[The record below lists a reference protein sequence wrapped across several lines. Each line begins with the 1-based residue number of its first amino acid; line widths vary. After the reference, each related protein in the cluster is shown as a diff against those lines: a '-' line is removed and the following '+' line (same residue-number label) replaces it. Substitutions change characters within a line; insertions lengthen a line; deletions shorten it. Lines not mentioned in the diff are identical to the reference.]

1 MDKIRVLYYGHSCFA
16 LRTGGG
22 SVVLDPYEDGSVP
35 GLRLPR
41 GLIADAVYCSH
52 DHSDHNAAQ
61 LVGLTG
67 RPAPFP
73 VSYLT
78 VPHDD
83 ADGRKRGL
91 TKLTFISAC
100 GITVA
105 HLGDIGRLPTAEE
118 YRKLQTADVVM
129 LPCGGYYTIDLRQ
142 ALELIRNLRKPCLKI
157 LMHYRDGSRGY
168 EVLSDISDIQ
178 RTIPGVKRLQNSYL
192 DITAGKAVPDEIVTL
207 EPAQD

>member
-41 GLIADAVYCSH
+41 GLTADVVYCSH

-100 GITVA
+100 GI
-105 HLGDIGRLPTAEE
+105 H
-118 YRKLQTADVVM
+118 
-129 LPCGGYYTIDLRQ
+129 
-142 ALELIRNLRKPCLKI
+142 
-157 LMHYRDGSRGY
+157 
-168 EVLSDISDIQ
+168 
-178 RTIPGVKRLQNSYL
+178 KRLRHHGGPSRRYREAAHGGGVPEAADGGRRNASVRRILY
-192 DITAGKAVPDEIVTL
+192 DRFTAGAGADSKFAEALSENFDALQGWQQRIRGSLRYLGNSANNSWGEA
-207 EPAQD
+207 PAEFVSGHYGGKSSAG

>member
-1 MDKIRVLYYGHSCFA
+1 MDKIRVFYYGHSCFA

-35 GLRLPR
+35 GR
-41 GLIADAVYCSH
+41 S
-52 DHSDHNAAQ
+52 
-61 LVGLTG
+61 
-67 RPAPFP
+67 APFP

-129 LPCGGYYTIDLRQ
+129 LPCGGYYTIDSRQ

-168 EVLSDISDIQ
+168 EVLSDISGIQ
-178 RTIPGVKRLQNSYL
+178 RTIPRVKRLQNSYL